1 MAKTASL
8 AAVLPLLFAAAA
20 AQQIGAAVPEVH
32 PKLPTLFCT
41 TAGGCVQRQTSLVT
55 DALSRSLHVV
65 GNPAVPCS
73 VGNKTQCPDATT
85 CSKNC
90 ALEGVDYG
98 QMGVSTNGNAVTL
111 SLFSRNANGTGLK
124 TLSPRLYLVAEDDK
138 NYELFQLVNKELTY
152 DVDVSKVGCG
162 VNGALYL
169 SEMDVSGSRNAA
181 NPAGAQ
187 YGTGYC
193 DAQCPRSTFINGIV
207 RSCSPFSWP
216 LTSGAD
222 SHPTGEP

>member
-1 MAKTASL
+1 MAKAFTL
-8 AAVLPLLFAAAA
+8 AAALPLLFSAAS
-20 AQQIGAAVPEVH
+20 AQQIGTAVPEVH
-32 PKLPTLFCT
+32 PKLPTMFCT

-65 GNPAVPCS
+65 GNPALPCS
-73 VGNKTQCPDATT
+73 VTNKTQCPDAAT

-90 ALEGVDYG
+90 ALEGVDYS
-98 QMGVSTNGNAVTL
+98 QNGVTTSGNSVTL
-111 SLFSRNANGTGLK
+111 SLFGRNTNGAGLRSI
-124 TLSPRLYLVAEDDK
+124 SPRVYLVADDDK
-138 NYELFQLVNKELTY
+138 NYELFKLVNQELTY

-169 SEMDVSGSRNAA
+169 SEMDGSGARSTA

-193 DAQCPRSTFINGIV
+193 DAQCPSSTFINGLV
-207 RSCSPFSWP
+207 RSP
-216 LTSGAD
+216 LSLLR
-222 SHPTGEP
+222 